1 MNASVAFRIAYREL
15 RSGLRGFWI
24 FITCL
29 ALGVGAIAG
38 IGTVKMSIEKGL
50 LKEGAVI
57 LGGDAEL
64 EFTYRFAEPDERKWM
79 DEISIKTSEI
89 VDFRSM
95 AVVGNGHTAERALT
109 QVKGADVNYPLY
121 SKVLLQP
128 DISLTRA
135 LEGNKTTPG
144 AVMQQV
150 LIDRLGLSIGDTFR
164 LGVKEFY
171 LSAALIREPDN
182 VSAGFGLGPRT
193 IVALDAL
200 KGSGLLE
207 PGSIFETKYRLLLP
221 QTSDLSNLN
230 MKAEERFK
238 NKGARW
244 HDRREPGPGVQ
255 RFVDRIGSF
264 LVLVGL
270 AGLAVAGIG
279 VSAAVRAYLDRKTF
293 VIATLKTLGANGKTI
308 FLTYLIQIGVM
319 ALIGIILGLALGA
332 ILPIIL
338 SSAIEAYF
346 PVPIAVGIHIS
357 PLAEAAL
364 YGVLSALIFT
374 LWPLSQAE
382 KIRAASLFRAPS
394 GQLHG
399 RPRAIFMAL
408 ILILTI
414 TLIASAAWYSGS
426 PKLALWTAVGI
437 LIALCALV
445 LSAILVRRLSAHL
458 ARTKVVR
465 NHPALRLALGAIG
478 GAGSETTSVVLSLG
492 LGLAVLASVGQIDA
506 NLRNSIAQE
515 LPKIAPSYF
524 FLDIQPDQL
533 STFTEKV
540 KQDPRVSRVDTAPMM
555 RGILT
560 HINDVDAR
568 EIAGDHWVIRG
579 DRGITY
585 SALPPRN
592 STMSKGVWWPEDY
605 TGPPLVSVAEEEAM
619 EIGLKLGDTLT
630 INILGREIIATISNF
645 RSVDF
650 SNASINFV
658 LTLNP
663 AALVGAPHTNIATI
677 YAEEAAEADLLRN
690 VAGDYPNITAIRVR
704 DAIARVSDAL
714 KGIATATSYGAA
726 VTLLSGF
733 VVLIGATAAG
743 EPARVFEAAVLKT
756 LGASRRRILASFALR
771 SIIQGAAAGCVALL
785 TGVAAG
791 WAVMVFV
798 MEAGYQFIPQ
808 SAFAII
814 IGGVFITLITG
825 LIFAWRPL
833 MLRPAQILRGR
844 E

>member
-38 IGTVKMSIEKGL
+38 IGSVKMSIEKGL
-50 LKEGAVI
+50 VKEGAVI

-64 EFTYRFAEPDERKWM
+64 EFTYRFADPDERKWM
-79 DEISIKTSEI
+79 EGISVRTSEV

-95 AVVGNGHTAERALT
+95 AVVGDGNIAERALT
-109 QVKGADVNYPLY
+109 QVKGADANYPLY
-121 SKVLLQP
+121 GKVLLKP
-128 DISLTRA
+128 DISLARA
-135 LEGNKTTPG
+135 LAGDKSTPG
-144 AVMQQV
+144 AVMQQI

-171 LSAALIREPDN
+171 LSAALVREPDN

-193 IVALDAL
+193 IVSLNALE
-200 KGSGLLE
+200 GSGLLE
-207 PGSIFETKYRLLLP
+207 PGSIFETKYRFLLLP
-221 QTSDLSNLN
+221 TADLSNIN
-230 MKAEERFK
+230 TKAEERFK

-244 HDRREPGPGVQ
+244 HDRRKSAPGIQ
-255 RFVDRIGSF
+255 RFIDRIGSF

-270 AGLAVAGIG
+270 AGLAVGGIG
-279 VSAAVRAYLDRKTF
+279 VSAAVRAYLDRKTS

-319 ALIGIILGLALGA
+319 ALIGITLGLTLGA
-332 ILPIIL
+332 ILPILL
-338 SSAIEAYF
+338 SSAIEAAF
-346 PVPIAVGIHIS
+346 PVPIAVGLHLS
-357 PLAEAAL
+357 PLVEAAV
-364 YGVLSALIFT
+364 YGALSALIFT

-382 KIRAASLFRAPS
+382 NVRAASLFRAPS

-399 RPRAIFMAL
+399 RPRTLFLLLIF
-408 ILILTI
+408 ILTAV
-414 TLIASAAWYSGS
+414 LIATAALYSGS
-426 PKLALWTAVGI
+426 PKLALWTAAGI
-437 LIALCALV
+437 LISLCALV
-445 LSAILVRRLSAHL
+445 LSALGVRRLSARL
-458 ARTKVVR
+458 ARTKTVR
-465 NHPALRLALGAIG
+465 NHPTLRLTLGAIG

-506 NLRNSIAQE
+506 NLRNSIAQD

-533 STFTEKV
+533 STFTAKV
-540 KQDPRVSRVDTAPMM
+540 KQDPRVSRVDTAPML
-555 RGILT
+555 RGIIT
-560 HINDVDAR
+560 HINNIDAR
-568 EIAGDHWVIRG
+568 NVAGDHWVIRG
-579 DRGITY
+579 GRGITY
-585 SALPPRN
+585 SALPPHN
-592 STMSKGVWWPEDY
+592 STVTKGVWWSEDY
-605 TGPPLVSVAEEEAM
+605 TGPPLVSVAEEEAL
-619 EIGLKLGDTLT
+619 EIGLKLGDTLA

-663 AALVGAPHTNIATI
+663 AALAGAPHTNIATI

-733 VVLIGATAAG
+733 VVLIGAAAAG

-756 LGASRRRILASFALR
+756 LGASRGRILASFALR

-785 TGVAAG
+785 TGVVAG

-798 MEAGYQFIPQ
+798 MEAEYQFIPQ

-814 IGGVFITLITG
+814 VGGVFITLITG

-833 MLRPAQILRGR
+833 MLRPAHILRGR